1 MLSAIRKPSRCRRFG
16 ERADAMPP
24 GHLIA
29 QYGMSLQGW
38 TLESADGAVEME
50 MTSPV
55 SFGQSQSDY
64 CLPAGSC
71 YLSSNANECAWNLT
85 VSEER

>member
-1 MLSAIRKPSRCRRFG
+1 MRSAIRNPSRCRRFG
-16 ERADAMPP
+16 ERADAMSTR
-24 GHLIA
+24 HLVTR
-29 QYGMSLQGW
+29 YGTSPQGW